1 MRKMTRLLV
10 ATIVMMS
17 MMFVTPVFAAETK
30 VADTEIDLG
39 MGHPLWGTHTDNDNN
54 HFDGGDS
61 WLGFASIDK
70 KVEDSKWLS
79 YGLMYNIARVKMGVE
94 KTTTHKGNNWD
105 RCWGDGDKVICLPLP
120 TAYDI
125 GDEFPIYNP
134 EYTTTSESHSWLT
147 VHVLGPYAK
156 PHYNV
161 TKRIKLFAM
170 VGVGLMY
177 VDGKIYG
184 DEFGAA
190 GFASAGVSLDVYKNF
205 GISGQML
212 YVKGATSHVDDVD
225 YYAPVISLNYKF

>member
-1 MRKMTRLLV
+1 
-10 ATIVMMS
+10 
-17 MMFVTPVFAAETK
+17 MFVTPVFAAETK
-30 VADTEIDLG
+30 VADTEINLG
-39 MGHPLWGTHTDNDNN
+39 AGHPLWGTHTDNDDNG
-54 HFDGGDS
+54 FDGGDS

-70 KVEDSKWLS
+70 KKKDSKWLS
-79 YGLMYNIARVKMGVE
+79 YGLMYNYTRVKMNVYKEETKWKYE
-94 KTTTHKGNNWD
+94 KYDGCGECLYTQGD
-105 RCWGDGDKVICLPLP
+105 R
-120 TAYDI
+120 
-125 GDEFPIYNP
+125 PIQVWST
-134 EYTTTSESHSWLT
+134 TTTSTDNYWLS

-156 PHYNV
+156 PYYNV